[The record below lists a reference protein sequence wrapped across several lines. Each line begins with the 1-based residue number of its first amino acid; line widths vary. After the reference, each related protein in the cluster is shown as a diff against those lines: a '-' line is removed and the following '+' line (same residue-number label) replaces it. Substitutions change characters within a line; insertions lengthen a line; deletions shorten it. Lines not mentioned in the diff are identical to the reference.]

1 MKKSD
6 KKVKPETDAAINTTI
21 HFDKNHDIVRKI
33 M

>member
-6 KKVKPETDAAINTTI
+6 KKVKHETDAAINTAI
-21 HFDKNHDIVRKI
+21 HFHKNHDIVRKN